1 METNKSFYENVI
13 CITNRH
19 LVKGDFY
26 KHMEKVFS
34 MRPKAVI
41 VREKDMNE
49 KEYDIL
55 AGKLLNM
62 GKEYGVAVYLNTFY
76 NVALKYGCDSIH
88 LPFGLLEELS
98 STEEGK
104 KILSSFRWI
113 GTAVHSLEQLKLAE
127 KLDVE
132 YVIAGHI
139 FKTDCKK
146 DVPPRGINFLKE
158 ICNNTD
164 LPVYA
169 IGGINLDNMKLCFEA
184 GADSV
189 CMMSEFAK

>member
-1 METNKSFYENVI
+1 M
-13 CITNRH
+13 
-19 LVKGDFY
+19 
-26 KHMEKVFS
+26 
-34 MRPKAVI
+34 
-41 VREKDMNE
+41 
-49 KEYDIL
+49 
-55 AGKLLNM
+55 
-62 GKEYGVAVYLNTFY
+62 
-76 NVALKYGCDSIH
+76 
-88 LPFGLLEELS
+88 
-98 STEEGK
+98 
-104 KILSSFRWI
+104 
-113 GTAVHSLEQLKLAE
+113 KLAE